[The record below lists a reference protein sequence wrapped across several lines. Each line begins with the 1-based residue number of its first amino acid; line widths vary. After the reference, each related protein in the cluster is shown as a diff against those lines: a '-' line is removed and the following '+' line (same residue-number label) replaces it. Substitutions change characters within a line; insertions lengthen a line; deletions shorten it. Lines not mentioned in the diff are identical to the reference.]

1 MSLRLDLAVTDVK
14 GGKMVPRKRTS
25 SSDWWLPTMT
35 HGRAV
40 ERYSLPE
47 TISKDTP
54 VARRIVYL
62 NERAVRY

>member
-1 MSLRLDLAVTDVK
+1 
-14 GGKMVPRKRTS
+14 MVPRKRTS
-25 SSDWWLPTMT
+25 SSDWWLAMIT

-47 TISKDTP
+47 TISKETP
-54 VARRIVYL
+54 VAMRMEYL